1 MPVYPLFCHSGL
13 FLSVTAQPLFLSVT
27 LTSFFICHS
36 GLRAGVQVNIDSLT
50 AWIPGQARNDSK
62 KQAQNDKKKQEKLED
77 LLTFF
82 LPKKQGVTVIG

>member
-1 MPVYPLFCHSGL
+1 M
-13 FLSVTAQPLFLSVT
+13 TE
-27 LTSFFICHS
+27 
-36 GLRAGVQVNIDSLT
+36 
-50 AWIPGQARNDSK
+50 K